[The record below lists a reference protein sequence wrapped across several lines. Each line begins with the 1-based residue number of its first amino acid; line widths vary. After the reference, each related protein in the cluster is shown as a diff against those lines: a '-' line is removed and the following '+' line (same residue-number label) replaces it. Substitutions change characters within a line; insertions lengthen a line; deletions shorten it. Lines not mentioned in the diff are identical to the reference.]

1 MATRINVPKLITKR
15 MEQLELFKKELPSAV
30 DDAAAVMSHQFE
42 LSLNNEYQIRGSK
55 DIRFREDE
63 SLTLKEVLK
72 DPESVFTIACLILVV
87 LLMIFW

>member
-1 MATRINVPKLITKR
+1 

-30 DDAAAVMSHQFE
+30 DDAAAVMSQQLE

>member
-15 MEQLELFKKELPSAV
+15 MEQLELLEKELPSAV
-30 DDAAAVMSHQFE
+30 DDAAAVMSYQFE

>member
-1 MATRINVPKLITKR
+1 MATKISMPKQ
-15 MEQLELFKKELPSAV
+15 MEQLELLEKELPSAV
-30 DDAAAVMSHQFE
+30 DDAAAVMSYQFE

>member
-1 MATRINVPKLITKR
+1 MVMMNFMKTKE
-15 MEQLELFKKELPSAV
+15 MEQLELLEKELPSAV
-30 DDAAAVMSHQFE
+30 DDAAAVMSYQFE

>member
-1 MATRINVPKLITKR
+1 MPKLITKR
-15 MEQLELFKKELPSAV
+15 MEQLELLEKELPSAV

>member
-1 MATRINVPKLITKR
+1 MPKQ
-15 MEQLELFKKELPSAV
+15 MEQLELLEKELPSAV

-63 SLTLKEVLK
+63 EEPLPTWEEIIR
-72 DPESVFTIACLILVV
+72 DPESVFTLACLVLVF

>member
-1 MATRINVPKLITKR
+1 MPKQ
-15 MEQLELFKKELPSAV
+15 MEQIELLEKELPSAV

-87 LLMIFW
+87 ALMIFW

>member
-1 MATRINVPKLITKR
+1 MMVMMNFMKTKEIV
-15 MEQLELFKKELPSAV
+15 EQLEFFKKDLPSAV

-63 SLTLKEVLK
+63 ESLTLKEALK
-72 DPESVFTIACLILVV
+72 DPESIFILFCLVATV
-87 LLMIFW
+87 ALMIFW

>member
-1 MATRINVPKLITKR
+1 MMVMMNFMKTKE
-15 MEQLELFKKELPSAV
+15 MEQLELLEKELPSAV
-30 DDAAAVMSHQFE
+30 DDAAAVMSYQFE

>member
-1 MATRINVPKLITKR
+1 MMNFMKTKE
-15 MEQLELFKKELPSAV
+15 MEQLELLEKELPSAV
-30 DDAAAVMSHQFE
+30 DDAAAVMSYQFE

>member
-1 MATRINVPKLITKR
+1 MMVTMNFMESKEIV
-15 MEQLELFKKELPSAV
+15 EQLEFFKKDLPSAV
-30 DDAAAVMSHQFE
+30 DDAAAVMSYQFE

>member
-1 MATRINVPKLITKR
+1 MATRINVPKQ
-15 MEQLELFKKELPSAV
+15 MEQIELLEKELPSAV

-42 LSLNNEYQIRGSK
+42 LSLYNEYQIRGSK

>member
-1 MATRINVPKLITKR
+1 MATRINVPKQ
-15 MEQLELFKKELPSAV
+15 MEQLELLEKELPSAV
-30 DDAAAVMSHQFE
+30 DDAAAVMSYQFE

>member
-1 MATRINVPKLITKR
+1 MPKQ
-15 MEQLELFKKELPSAV
+15 MEQLELLEKELPSAV

-63 SLTLKEVLK
+63 DESLTLKEVLK